1 MARLSPQ
8 VFSYPT
14 LDIARKLLGT
24 KLVRR
29 WKGKRLSGVIVEC
42 EAYIGPRDSACHASR
57 GKTPRNQV
65 MFGPAGRAY
74 VYFTY
79 GIHWMLNVVTGREGF
94 PAAVLIRA
102 LEPLEGLGTMRFLRE
117 RKGRKVADRDLT
129 SGPAKLT
136 QAMAIEGRLN
146 GDDLISGRELWLE
159 KGEKIPSSLVQ
170 RGPRI
175 GISYALEKDRHRKW
189 RFWIRGS
196 AYTSR

>member
-1 MARLSPQ
+1 MSRLSPQ
-8 VFSYPT
+8 VFSHPT

-29 WKGKRLSGVIVEC
+29 WKGKRLSGFIVEC

-57 GKTPRNQV
+57 GKTARNQV

-117 RKGRKVADRDLT
+117 REGRKVADRDLT
-129 SGPAKLT
+129 SGPARLT
-136 QAMAIEGRLN
+136 QATAIEGKLN
-146 GDDLISGRELWLE
+146 GEDLIWGKELWLE
-159 KGEKIPSSLVQ
+159 KGEKVPSSLVQ

-175 GISYALEKDRHRKW
+175 GISYALEKDRQRKW